1 MFQKFLYREV
11 SADFIGIKYLLNKK
25 INKKKE
31 NYSNEVIK
39 PPCYRYDHS
48 SIIGIFRIN

>member
-25 INKKKE
+25 I
-31 NYSNEVIK
+31 YIK
-39 PPCYRYDHS
+39 N
-48 SIIGIFRIN
+48 GKLLK